1 MTLFVHRSNRVED
14 LGRELARVVGTS
26 FPDDPFVPL
35 PIVVGSRGME
45 RWLRETLATNLGA
58 VIGVDFPFPEPA
70 FDGAA
75 RVLLQDAGMARAFW
89 RRDSSWM
96 SGRERWSGSALTFR
110 VLNQLRAFAEDDDFV
125 KARAFIDGGVRE
137 ADADRTAV
145 TARELGFAA
154 EVADVCNRLMHHRA
168 AEMVSW
174 EERPGEAPQQ
184 HVWLAKLLSALAKE
198 DGGSESPARLH
209 EALAKAPS
217 RAVRQAIC
225 VFGLSTLGPGDKQRI
240 EVLARSFDVHLF
252 LLVPS
257 SVWWGDL
264 RSRFEARRAR
274 AEVGEAERLELE
286 AEIAGQNALL
296 AGLGLPSRDVQTWL
310 ESTGYREVDLPFE
323 SAAALAGA
331 GRTTLLSRIQ
341 AWIDEAGSMPTPGE
355 GAAFERDETV
365 SFHAAYGAMRQCEA
379 LRDALLERFL
389 EDPTLE
395 PRDVLVITPDVATYA
410 PLVAAVFSRQGA
422 RPGDGSGGAPVIP
435 TSIADLGLRLTNP
448 VAEVLVHALSL
459 ARERVTASALLGF
472 IGLGPVRERF
482 RLTSD
487 DLNDLHELVASSGMR
502 WGWDAADRKR
512 HEQPSLD
519 QNTVRF
525 ALERLAMGVLM
536 PAVGPLEVVGEG
548 LNDETTSGV
557 VPVPLVTRDRVRRF
571 GVLARVCR
579 SLEGMRDE
587 MLRPGTTAQWRARL
601 EGILEQFSIAGT
613 ARAEV
618 EERLAAVLPDDSKNR
633 DVSGEGL
640 RLDRDAVMR
649 LVEGSFEDKS
659 RGDRPISGAVTVC
672 ALEPMRSVP
681 FRVIVLLG
689 MEHGLF
695 PRASR
700 TSSWDP
706 FHERRKGELDRR
718 EIDRHLIL
726 EALLSARDAL
736 MVFWTGYESK
746 RGKAQPASVV
756 VEELMDIVGRLCG
769 VKRDALVT
777 RHPLQPWSR
786 AGFGELGS
794 FDAMMARAAN
804 KLAQGG
810 AQAAGLAASSGEVLR
825 GDDAAPT
832 AMTAD
837 DLARAIAEP
846 QKHLLKGRLGLMLDP
861 REVEIRDREPIEL
874 GDLDRWQVRSRLVDV
889 LLAPPEEGEEDAAG
903 LEGGEGDERDE
914 GNNGDDGET
923 RDDGAGG
930 VVVSDIAERTVG
942 RFAAEGA
949 LPLARAG
956 VAAVAA
962 EVETVKVM
970 RQVLLEAEGN
980 RKPGIEMSW
989 VAADGLVLS
998 GRAPTWRSTTEG
1010 EVLEWAIASRAAPKR
1025 VLVAWVNLLL
1035 AKVVRPDEVC
1045 GARLVGRDCV
1055 EKGEPAVRNVWLLKA
1070 PEVDEARR
1078 LLEDLVLVWKELRSR
1093 PLPLFPSLSPTLVE
1107 TLGALAAWDPELVD
1121 KDGDKPWEEDLDDVW
1136 VTSLFEGKTL
1146 GDVVGMDGFEAL
1158 AKRVWGPMFAARVRP
1173 PGKSKN
1179 KGGAS

>member
-1 MTLFVHRSNRVED
+1 MTLYVHRSNRVED
-14 LGRELARVVGTS
+14 LGRELARVVETS

-45 RWLRETLATNLGA
+45 RWLRETLAANLGA
-58 VIGVDFPFPEPA
+58 VIGVDFPFPKPA

-75 RVLLQDAGMARAFW
+75 RVLLQDAETARAFW

-96 SGRERWSGSALTFR
+96 SGHERWSGAVLTFR
-110 VLNQLRAFAEDDDFV
+110 VLKQLRAFADDDDFV
-125 KARAFIDGGVRE
+125 KVRAFIEGGVRE
-137 ADADRTAV
+137 PGADATAV
-145 TARELGFAA
+145 TARELGFAT
-154 EVADVCNRLMHHRA
+154 EVADVLNKLMHHRA
-168 AEMVSW
+168 AEMVTW
-174 EERPGEAPQQ
+174 EERPAEAPQQ
-184 HVWLAKLLSALAKE
+184 HLWLAKLLNALAKE
-198 DGGSESPARLH
+198 DRGSETPARLH
-209 EALAKAPS
+209 EALAKAPP
-217 RAVRQAIC
+217 RAMRQRVC

-274 AEVGEAERLELE
+274 AEAGEAEGLDLE

-310 ESTGYREVDLPFE
+310 ESTRYQEIERTAEGAVIEAVEGVD
-323 SAAALAGA
+323 GVDGV
-331 GRTTLLSRIQ
+331 GRSTLLSRIQ
-341 AWIDEAGSMPTPGE
+341 DWIDAAGAMPVPGE
-355 GAAFERDETV
+355 GAAFERDGSV

-379 LRDALLERFL
+379 LRDALLARFL

-395 PRDVLVITPDVATYA
+395 PRDVLVMTPDVATYA

-422 RPGDGSGGAPVIP
+422 RHADGSAGAPAIP

-502 WGWDAADRKR
+502 WGWDAADRER

-548 LNDETTSGV
+548 MSDDTSGV

-587 MLRPGTTAQWRARL
+587 MLRPGTAAQWRARL
-601 EGILEQFSIAGT
+601 EGILEQFSVAGT

-618 EERLAAVLPDDSKNR
+618 EERLSAALPDYGESSDA
-633 DVSGEGL
+633 EGL

-746 RGKAQPASVV
+746 RGKPQPASVV

-786 AGFGELGS
+786 AGFGESGS
-794 FDAMMARAAN
+794 FDAMMARAASV
-804 KLAQGG
+804 LAQGRPE
-810 AQAAGLAASSGEVLR
+810 AAGLAASSGEVLR

-874 GDLDRWQVRSRLVDV
+874 DDLDRWQVRSRLVDE
-889 LLAPPEEGEEDAAG
+889 LLAPPAG
-903 LEGGEGDERDE
+903 GA
-914 GNNGDDGET
+914 
-923 RDDGAGG
+923 DGADNAE
-930 VVVSDIAERTVG
+930 VVADVAAVAARTVG

-956 VAAVAA
+956 VAAVAT

-970 RQVLLEAEGN
+970 RQVLIGAAGT
-980 RKPGIEMSW
+980 RKPGVEVSW

-998 GRAPTWRSTTEG
+998 GRAPTWRSTAEG
-1010 EVLEWAIASRAAPKR
+1010 MVLEWAIASKAAPKR

-1035 AKVVRPDEVC
+1035 AKVVRPDEVV
-1045 GARLVGRDCV
+1045 GARLVGSDCV
-1055 EKGEPAVRNVWLLKA
+1055 KGGEPVVANVWSLNA
-1070 PEVDEARR
+1070 PDVDEARR
-1078 LLEDLVLVWKELRSR
+1078 LLEDLVLVWRELRSR
-1093 PLPLFPSLSPTLVE
+1093 PMPLFPSLSPTLVDK
-1107 TLGALAAWDPELVD
+1107 LGVNVEWDAEWVD
-1121 KDGDKPWEEDLDDVW
+1121 KEGDKPWEQDLEDVW
-1136 VTSLFEGKTL
+1136 VASLFEGKTL
-1146 GDVVGMDGFEAL
+1146 GAVAEMDGFEAL

-1173 PGKSKN
+1173 AGKSNK